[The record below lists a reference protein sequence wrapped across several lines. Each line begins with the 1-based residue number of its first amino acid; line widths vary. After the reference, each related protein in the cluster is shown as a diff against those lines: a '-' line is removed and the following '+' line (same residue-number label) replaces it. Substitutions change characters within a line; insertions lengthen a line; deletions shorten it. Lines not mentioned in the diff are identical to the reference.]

1 MSSANA
7 ICRYLWAFS
16 IIFVNSAISISGT
29 GCIGIPR
36 LVFFV
41 LLLVVSPV
49 PPADPTAAAV
59 GFDERGVDCTSVE
72 PLRLGAALL
81 KLPLQSSLSPLAV
94 RVVAAIVI
102 FRISSLVA
110 CVWADCDAAT
120 VPCCDS
126 NSDDDD
132 DDKEDFCDP
141 S

>member
-16 IIFVNSAISISGT
+16 IIFVNSAISISAT

-41 LLLVVSPV
+41 LPSVVSPV
-49 PPADPTAAAV
+49 PAADPTAAAA
-59 GFDERGVDCTSVE
+59 GFDERDVDCRSVE
-72 PLRLGAALL
+72 PLRPGAALSKVL
-81 KLPLQSSLSPLAV
+81 LQSSLSPLAV
-94 RVVAAIVI
+94 TVVAAIVI

-110 CVWADCDAAT
+110 RVWADCNAAA

-132 DDKEDFCDP
+132 DKEDICDP